1 MHPNTTQEA
10 AMGARKTVRIGAGQ
24 GFYGDTFFPALEIAQ
39 RGDVQYI
46 SFDALAE
53 LTLAILQ
60 KDRQKDPA
68 LGYTRD
74 LPIFMRYLL
83 PVCREKG
90 IKLITNSGGINPEGA
105 MQKVLSV
112 AKQMGMTGLKV
123 GMVTGDDI
131 HPRLD
136 ELRSKGITFENID
149 TGEPYDQIK
158 DRVLF
163 ACAYV
168 GAEPIVE
175 ALKQGADVVVT
186 GRVNDA
192 AVFLA
197 PMIHELGWHMR
208 DYDRLAAG
216 TLLGHI
222 MECSAQATGGNW
234 SGDWW
239 NIPMMERMGYPI
251 AEVSEDGSAVLTKAP
266 DTGGRVSFDTV
277 KEQLLYEVH
286 DPRRYM
292 SPDVIADF
300 TSATIADVAKD
311 RVSIRG
317 TRGAAPPKTLKS
329 IIGYQ
334 NGWMGQGAMG
344 YTWPDAL
351 LKAKKADQIIRKQL
365 ALVGVA
371 AEEIY
376 TEYIGWNSIH
386 GPTVPEP
393 PQDAPEVFM
402 RIAIRTG
409 TREEAERL
417 WRFIPYLGLNGPPF
431 IGGTTGAARA
441 RQLLGTWP
449 TLVPRREVLPK
460 IQVSVKEVT

>member
-136 ELRSKGITFENID
+136 ELRTKGVTFENID
-149 TGEPYDQIK
+149 TGEPFDQIK
-158 DRVLF
+158 DRALF

-351 LKAKKADQIIRKQL
+351 LKARKADQIIRKQL

>member
-1 MHPNTTQEA
+1 
-10 AMGARKTVRIGAGQ
+10 MGAQKTIRIGAGQ

-60 KDRQKDPA
+60 KDRQKDPS

-83 PVCREKG
+83 PICREKK
-90 IKLITNSGGINPEGA
+90 IRLITNSGGINPTGA
-105 MQKVLSV
+105 MEKVLTV

-123 GMVTGDDI
+123 GMVSGDDI

-136 ELRSKGITFENID
+136 ELRTKGVSFEHLD
-149 TGEPYDQIK
+149 TGDSFDKIK
-158 DRVLF
+158 DRILF
-163 ACAYV
+163 ACAYI

-175 ALKQGADVVVT
+175 ALRQGADVVVT

-192 AVFLA
+192 ALFLA
-197 PMIHELGWHMR
+197 PMIHEFGWR
-208 DYDRLAAG
+208 LDDYDRIAAG

-222 MECSAQATGGNW
+222 LECSAQATGGNW

-239 NIPMMERMGYPI
+239 NIPLMERMGYPI
-251 AEVSEDGSAVLTKAP
+251 AEVRADGSAIITKAP
-266 DTGGRVSFDTV
+266 DTGGLVSFDTV

-286 DPRRYM
+286 DPARYM

-300 TSATIADVAKD
+300 TSATIKNAGKN
-311 RVSIRG
+311 RVSISGVRG
-317 TRGAAPPKTLKS
+317 MAPSPTLKS

-334 NGWMGQGAMG
+334 DGWMGQGMMG

-351 LKAKKADQIIRKQL
+351 LKAKKAGRIIRKQL
-365 ALVGVA
+365 AMVGVKT
-371 AEEIY
+371 EEIC
-376 TEYIGWNSIH
+376 TEYIGWNSVH

-393 PQDAPEVFM
+393 GPEAPEVFV
-402 RIAIRTG
+402 RVAIRTA

-431 IGGTTGAARA
+431 IGGTGGSQRA

-449 TLVPRREVLPK
+449 TLVPREEVLPH
-460 IQVSVKEVT
+460 IRVQVKEVA

>member
-1 MHPNTTQEA
+1 
-10 AMGARKTVRIGAGQ
+10 MGGPKRIRIGAGQ

-39 RGDVQYI
+39 KGDVQYI

-60 KDRQKDPA
+60 KDRQKDPT

-90 IKLITNSGGINPEGA
+90 IKLVTNSGGINPEGA
-105 MQKVLSV
+105 VDKVLSV
-112 AKQMGMTGLKV
+112 AKQMGMTELKV

-136 ELRSKGITFENID
+136 ELRTKGVAFKHLD
-149 TGEPYDQIK
+149 TGEPFDKIK

-163 ACAYV
+163 ACAYI
-168 GAEPIVE
+168 GAEPIVK
-175 ALKQGADVVVT
+175 ALRQGADVVVT

-192 AVFLA
+192 AMFLA
-197 PMIHELGWHMR
+197 PMIYEFGWNMD
-208 DYDRLAAG
+208 DYDRIAAG
-216 TLLGHI
+216 TLLGHLL
-222 MECSAQATGGNW
+222 ECSAQATGGNW

-251 AEVSEDGSAVLTKAP
+251 AEVSEDGSAIITKAP
-266 DTGGRVSFDTV
+266 GTGGRVSFDTV

-300 TSATIADVAKD
+300 TSATFEDVGKD
-311 RVSIRG
+311 RVSVRG
-317 TRGAAPPKTLKS
+317 TRGQPPPPTLKS

-334 NGWMGQGAMG
+334 DGFMGQGVMG

-365 ALVGVA
+365 AMVGVA

-376 TEYIGWNSIH
+376 TEFIGWNAIH

-393 PQDAPEVFM
+393 GDDQPEVYM
-402 RIAIRTG
+402 RIAIRTA

-431 IGGTTGAARA
+431 IGGTGGSARA
-441 RQLLGTWP
+441 RQLIGTWP
-449 TLVPRREVLPK
+449 TLVPRKAVAP
-460 IQVSVKEVT
+460 QVRVAVKEIK